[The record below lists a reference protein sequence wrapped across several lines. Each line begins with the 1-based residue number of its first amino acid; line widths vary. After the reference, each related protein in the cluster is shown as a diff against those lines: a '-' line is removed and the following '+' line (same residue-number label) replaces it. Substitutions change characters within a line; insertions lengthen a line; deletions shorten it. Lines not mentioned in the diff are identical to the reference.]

1 MCPGGS
7 GESSRCPARGRGD
20 SCRAG
25 AVGSCSAGSG
35 GEASAPLTDVAPA
48 APGLPGLATAGW
60 AVAPEAA
67 VPLASGT
74 EAPTPLAATRR
85 CVSEGSAAG
94 PGAIRDCSGGGA
106 AAAPGFPA
114 ASAAKQHRMRLNN
127 LFDTPTYKDGAHVS
141 RHLVGAAGCPPQRE
155 AIRKQPMTV
164 TDRATGY
171 AIAV

>member
-1 MCPGGS
+1 VSPGGS
-7 GESSRCPARGRGD
+7 GGSSRCPARGRGG

-74 EAPTPLAATRR
+74 DAPTALAATRR

-127 LFDTPTYKDGAHVS
+127 LFDTPTYKDGAHVF